1 MTEVGE
7 TVARVD
13 ILIKEASAFQKL
25 CMVSSV
31 LLRESLVFDSNSV
44 EDLGLVGCDFVC
56 CQFNGNYSFNDP
68 VSHPRRPEFSITLL
82 SEL

>member
-13 ILIKEASAFQKL
+13 VLIKEASAFQKL

-31 LLRESLVFDSNSV
+31 LLCEIRVFNSNGV
-44 EDLGLVGCDFVC
+44 EDLGLVGYDFLC
-56 CQFNGNYSFNDP
+56 CQFNGNYSFKTLRHIPEDP
-68 VSHPRRPEFSITLL
+68 NSQ
-82 SEL
+82 